1 MKIII
6 TIIND
11 RLFKNYDVNN
21 SLGLFF
27 YNHCSA
33 FSVLLCFTID
43 QSSINIYSLE
53 VINVLAGSFEF
64 DKFHNAQIVERP
76 SDPEEVLMVR

>member
-1 MKIII
+1 MNIII

-11 RLFKNYDVNN
+11 RLYKNYEVNN
-21 SLGLFF
+21 STGFFLQSLFCIF
-27 YNHCSA
+27 CTV
-33 FSVLLCFTID
+33 FFTIG

-53 VINVLAGSFEF
+53 IINVLAWSFEF

-76 SDPEEVLMVR
+76 SDSEEVPMVR

>member
-11 RLFKNYDVNN
+11 RLYKNYEVNN
-21 SLGLFF
+21 STGVFFTIIVLLFF
-27 YNHCSA
+27 
-33 FSVLLCFTID
+33 VLFFFTID

-53 VINVLAGSFEF
+53 IINVLAWSFEF

-76 SDPEEVLMVR
+76 SDSEEVPMVR